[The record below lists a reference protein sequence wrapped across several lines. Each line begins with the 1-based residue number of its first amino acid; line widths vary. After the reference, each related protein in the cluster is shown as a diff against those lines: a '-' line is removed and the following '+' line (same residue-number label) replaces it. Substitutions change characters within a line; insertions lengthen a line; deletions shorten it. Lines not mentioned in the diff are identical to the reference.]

1 MNIILLLLISLITT
15 AKLFIYKQDDLLL
28 NIYTNEYSDNNR
40 MFETNSLNSY
50 KSYKITINSFG
61 IAYRLHID
69 NII

>member
-50 KSYKITINSFG
+50 KSYKITINSIG